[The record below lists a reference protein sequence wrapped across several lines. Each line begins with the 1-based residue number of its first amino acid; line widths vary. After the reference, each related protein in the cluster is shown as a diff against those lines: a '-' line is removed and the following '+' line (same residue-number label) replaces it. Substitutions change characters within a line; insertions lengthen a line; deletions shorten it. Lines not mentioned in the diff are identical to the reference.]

1 MCSDYIDDPEV
12 DLKTGGNE
20 YNLLNIT
27 YLNLFMYYKYYSLFD
42 VMCSIIKFLVF
53 YISLQV
59 VVNMIFVHF

>member
-1 MCSDYIDDPEV
+1 VCSDYFDDPEV

-27 YLNLFMYYKYYSLFD
+27 YLNLFMYYKYYLLFD